1 MNPNAISFSL
11 ERLSTPIQ
19 FSNSIN
25 LMLTLAAI
33 SLIPFFLISV
43 TSFVR
48 VAIVLSMVRTA
59 MGTQQAPPNNVIVT
73 LAVFL
78 TIFIM
83 SPVWLQIN
91 KEAIEPYNA
100 GKITQQQ
107 MVDRGLKPVRAFML
121 NQTREADV
129 ALFVEFANMKNLRDF
144 NDLPTWVLIPSFMLS
159 ELRTAFEIS
168 FLIFLPFLVVDMVIA
183 NLLLSLGM
191 FMLAPVI
198 VSLPFKIMLF
208 VLVDGW
214 NLIARGLMASYFQ

>member
-19 FSNSIN
+19 FSNSVN

-43 TSFVR
+43 TSFIR
-48 VAIVLSMVRTA
+48 VSIVLSMVRTA
-59 MGTQQAPPNNVIVT
+59 MGTQQAPPNSVIVS
-73 LAVFL
+73 LSIFL

-83 SPVWLQIN
+83 SPVWQAVN
-91 KEAIEPYNA
+91 RDAVQPFNA

-107 MVDRGLKPVRAFML
+107 MIDKTLVPLRGFML
-121 NQTREADV
+121 RQTRENDI
-129 ALFVEFANMKNLRDF
+129 ALFLEFSNIKDLKTPDQ
-144 NDLPTWVLIPSFMLS
+144 LPTWVLIPAFMLS
-159 ELRTAFEIS
+159 ELRTAFEIA
-168 FLIFLPFLVVDMVIA
+168 FLIFLPFLVVDLIIA

-191 FMLAPVI
+191 FMLSPVI
-198 VSLPFKIMLF
+198 VSLPFKVMLF

-214 NLIARGLMASYFQ
+214 NLIARGLIGSFYK